1 MLKLVGLWDS
11 PFVRR
16 VAITMRLYGVPFEAV
31 KLSVYRHAAEL
42 HAINPQLTVP
52 ALILED
58 GEVLVDSNFIIDH
71 LDETYGLAAALTP
84 ASGPARRQVLNV
96 IAQAAVAC
104 EKVGQLYRE
113 LGWRPEAVRYQPAVD
128 RFRAQIAD
136 TFALLERRLDGDW
149 FVGGRM
155 TQADVAVAVLV
166 RFIDCFDASTGCRP
180 AFATPKLQALSD
192 RCEALQAFI
201 DTPLD

>member
-1 MLKLVGLWDS
+1 MTQLVGLWDS

-16 VAITMRLYGVPFEAV
+16 VAVTMRLYGMPFEPV
-31 KLSVYRHAAEL
+31 KLSVYRNADEL

-52 ALILED
+52 ALVLDD
-58 GEVLVDSNFIIDH
+58 GEVLIDSDFIIDY
-71 LDETYGLAAALTP
+71 LDEMAGDRALTP
-84 ASGPARRQVLNV
+84 ASGPERRQVLNV

-113 LGWRPEAVRYQPAVD
+113 LGWRPETVRYQPAVD

-136 TFALLERRLDGDW
+136 TCQLLENRLQGEW

-180 AFATPKLQALSD
+180 AFETPKLRALSE
-192 RCEALQAFI
+192 RCEALQAFV